1 MKGLRIIAMLA
12 LLNAGLASADDGGG
26 TSSRTEHVPNLLDSA
41 GYSVAQKTVSLPRQ
55 DLHSLRNLHFTM
67 RGPFGPLMVP
77 VKKTGWSLW
86 NNSSFKSVGREGDP
100 INVLDPYAVL
110 ARYEY
115 DITYSFAF

>member
-1 MKGLRIIAMLA
+1 MIIAALA
-12 LLNAGLASADDGGG
+12 LFNAGLAEAGDDGGSIHG
-26 TSSRTEHVPNLLDSA
+26 VAQVRNWLDSA